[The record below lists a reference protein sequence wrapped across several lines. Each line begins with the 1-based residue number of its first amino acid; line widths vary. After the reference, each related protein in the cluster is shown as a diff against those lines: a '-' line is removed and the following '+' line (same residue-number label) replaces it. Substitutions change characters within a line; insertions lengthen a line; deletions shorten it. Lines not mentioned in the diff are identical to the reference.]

1 MKKSLITFSFIAF
14 SFAGYSQT
22 KGLAIPN
29 PISQPMVLDFLKSA
43 EPEVPKTQIMTDYLK
58 NYQEKNAIKPIE
70 LPSIGTKDF
79 KETAKELENIDGMII
94 VKPNLAAMI
103 KMPVVEPKKDVYYH
117 STIVNNETN
126 KAKPLN

>member
-1 MKKSLITFSFIAF
+1 MKKSLIILSLITF

-22 KGLAIPN
+22 KGVIIPN
-29 PISQPMVLDFLKSA
+29 PISQPMTLDFLKNG

-70 LPSIGTKDF
+70 LPYFGKYDF
-79 KETAKELENIDGMII
+79 KEKSKELENIDGMII

-103 KMPVVEPKKDVYYH
+103 KMPVVKPDDNIYYH
-117 STIVNNETN
+117 SKIVNSNTN
-126 KAKPLN
+126 KEKPLN